1 MKDISK
7 SLADI
12 TNKINDIEFS
22 SVDNLKQILE
32 KTSEIK
38 KIIEELKVNNERN

>member
-38 KIIEELKVNNERN
+38 KIVDELKIKNERI

>member
-12 TNKINDIEFS
+12 TNKINELVEYNHISDANMIYP
-22 SVDNLKQILE
+22 NQ
-32 KTSEIK
+32 EITM
-38 KIIEELKVNNERN
+38 I